1 MRPAAENMRPAN
13 VRVRT
18 NPVNAAALP
27 ELRLALSTDRRL
39 IQAAK
44 IVAVPNIFMTVPIA
58 RRRINLPAMSVMGNI
73 SSVSWMKITSLART
87 LPCRKMPAI
96 LSLFILVT
104 T

>member
-1 MRPAAENMRPAN
+1 MLPAN
-13 VRVRT
+13 ARVRT

-58 RRRINLPAMSVMGNI
+58 RRLKN
-73 SSVSWMKITSLART
+73 
-87 LPCRKMPAI
+87 
-96 LSLFILVT
+96 
-104 T
+104 